1 VHESRQYLCHS
12 SPYLRD
18 TTGLR
23 NPRLTTLLDKKH
35 AVGTQRIAGEKN
47 YPLTEGRQLPLEQ
60 PVQVLPIECWHQQV
74 TEDQIKAPL
83 MKQCECLLTV
93 RGSLDGVTIPLE

>member
-1 VHESRQYLCHS
+1 MLS
-12 SPYLRD
+12 
-18 TTGLR
+18 GL
-23 NPRLTTLLDKKH
+23 
-35 AVGTQRIAGEKN
+35 QRIAGEKN

-60 PVQVLPIECWHQQV
+60 PVQGLPIECWYQQV

-93 RGSLDGVTIPLE
+93 RGSLDGVTIPLEEVC